1 MPACSAARYF
11 VPIRMVSGRPARFVP
26 MSTAEGLAKFGV
38 IYRIAS
44 SCEGGRRSMTDQTA
58 RRRCHPY
65 ASLLG
70 SPILRSDSNGL
81 GSACPLC
88 TYEYRGRLSQ
98 IRRDLSDCFL
108 LRGRAT
114 LNDRPALHAA
124 LPILCQLARQPDTS
138 FRFEWSR
145 VGLPALYL

>member
-11 VPIRMVSGRPARFVP
+11 VPIRTVSGRPARFVP

-44 SCEGGRRSMTDQTA
+44 SCEGGRRSMTDQPSTPLF
-58 RRRCHPY
+58 RSY

-108 LRGRAT
+108 LRRRAT
-114 LNDRPALHAA
+114 LNDRPDCTASMS
-124 LPILCQLARQPDTS
+124 PICQLARQPDTS
-138 FRFEWSR
+138 FRFERSR